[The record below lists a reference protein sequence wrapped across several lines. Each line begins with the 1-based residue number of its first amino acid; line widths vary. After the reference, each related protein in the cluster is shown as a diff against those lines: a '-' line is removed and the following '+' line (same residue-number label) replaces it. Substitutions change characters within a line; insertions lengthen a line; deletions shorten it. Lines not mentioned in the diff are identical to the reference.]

1 MFTENVTAPTSVVGA
16 VYSSSKEK
24 VVFYQWS
31 HERPETVHCYNT
43 MVYVDSKLVSHITL
57 PSGSVNGSSNLTQ
70 TNEGTMDLE
79 IEAVGLCGHTA
90 NKSVPIRRKFYSL

>member
-1 MFTENVTAPTSVVGA
+1 MFTENVTAPTSVVGT
-16 VYSSSKEK
+16 VYSISQEK

-31 HERPETVHCYNT
+31 HERPETVDYYNT
-43 MVYVDSKLVSHITL
+43 MVYVDNTLVSNFTL

-70 TNEGTMDLE
+70 TNEGTMNLE

-90 NKSVPIRRKFYSL
+90 NESVPIGRKFYSL